1 MKLSNLSKEEI
12 IDLLEKNPDE
22 FITQLYKLVGQ
33 FCKRNHIYD
42 EDIVQDL
49 IMTCLEK
56 TNRFDSNRGNY
67 STFIFITCKSAYQ
80 TILRTT
86 RTKRRGGGAKQ
97 YSLDKLID
105 DQIILSDVIKSSES
119 SPLEKLL
126 EEEKKDKIT
135 KAFDLMSSITRD
147 YFQGFSQAELAK
159 KYNCSQS
166 RVSVVIRKDIKKMK
180 KVVGYKNEY

>member
-1 MKLSNLSKEEI
+1 MKLSNLSKEKI

-22 FITQLYKLVGQ
+22 FTTQLYKLVGQ
-33 FCKRNHIYD
+33 FCKLNHIYD

-49 IMTCLEK
+49 VMACLNK
-56 TNRFDSNRGNY
+56 TDKFDSDKGSY
-67 STFIFITCKSAYQ
+67 STFIFITCSSTYK

-97 YSLDKLID
+97 YSLDELID

-126 EEEKKDKIT
+126 EEEKKDKIIQ
-135 KAFDLMSSITRD
+135 ASNLMSSITQD